1 MKNRISRIL
10 GNSPDVPVLENDFT
24 PVKINKW
31 LYVGTFL
38 LFFVLS
44 SLAFNMLS
52 SDRHQQEIKNQE
64 SLINV
69 TKQAVE
75 QGFYKSATLVFNN
88 IVNRPVYRQALYEA
102 NEATPE
108 RQHEIRQQIYRSLLP
123 VYESMESF
131 RLKQL
136 HFHLH
141 NNESFLRFHR
151 PLKFGDNLTAI
162 RSTVAY
168 VNRTGQPITGFEE
181 GRIYNGF
188 RFVFPMF
195 WNDKPAGS
203 VETSVAMNT
212 ILSEMSQELKQR
224 VGFIILKDVVE
235 RKVFKS
241 ERSNYIETPF
251 SKDFLYERNLDK
263 KHCCEYLN
271 RIMSGWGKATQL
283 KNWLDSEKIKTHF
296 IRTNGQ
302 DHLLSFL
309 PVKNPISLETV
320 GYIIVHKE
328 HGEHSEIQMQFIGF
342 WAVSVFIALVLTFL
356 LYVLKRDEQQLQIKN
371 HLIEA
376 QNELFAKT
384 QEIVHVGTWEFNVKH
399 NRLYWSDEVFRIM
412 GYAPQ
417 SFIPTFERFL
427 SCVHPEDR
435 DRVEQAYNKSLENQ
449 ENYEIE
455 HRVMTT
461 GANERY
467 VVEECEHVFDGQGEV
482 VRSVGTIHDITALR
496 RNEQNLRR
504 LKDRYKKLLEDLPI
518 VVYRFK
524 LETGYYWSFVN
535 QEIEFYTGYSASQ
548 LLNEP
553 TKTLFDFIH
562 PQDQHRVRL
571 ELSKHDF
578 SDGPLQ
584 LEYRI
589 RHKNGRIFHVI
600 DLIRKVSA
608 DDGSWMIE
616 GLMNDQTEHF
626 ESLNRLQKLID
637 SQSNMVIISNAKQ
650 IQFANK
656 AYYDFF
662 DIEDH
667 STEKLQASGC
677 LGKQFMKMSDYFHLG
692 RLQEGENWIEALRKW
707 SPDKRLVAMTNALG
721 HQRTFKVEITDF
733 DDEFYLISF
742 FDVTDSQLEKQRWQY
757 KASHDPLTGC
767 YNRDFLEMNLSVFMR
782 FVKREKALA
791 GVLLLDIDH
800 FKQVNDRFGH
810 AEGDRVLSEMS
821 NLIHRNIRDSDLFV
835 RWGGEEFILLMAVDS
850 DQSLEKV
857 AKNIGRLVSENI
869 ESPSGSI
876 SVSIG
881 GSILKDE
888 SDLEHAISRADAGL
902 YYVKAHGRNGYLFV
916 PEDV

>member
-10 GNSPDVPVLENDFT
+10 GRSPEVPVLENGHT
-24 PVKINKW
+24 VVKVNKW

-52 SDRHQQEIKNQE
+52 SDRHQQEIVNQE
-64 SLINV
+64 SLIQV
-69 TKQAVE
+69 TKQAVV

-88 IVNRPVYRQALYEA
+88 IVNRPVYREALYEA
-102 NEATPE
+102 NDAIPE

-136 HFHLH
+136 HFHLY
-141 NNESFLRFHR
+141 NNDSFLRFHR

-168 VNRTGQPITGFEE
+168 VNRTGQQISGFEE

-195 WNDKPAGS
+195 WKDKPAGS
-203 VETSVAMNT
+203 VETSVSMNT

-224 VGFIILKDVVE
+224 VGFIIDKSVVE
-235 RKVFKS
+235 KKVFKS

-251 SKDFLYERNLDK
+251 SEEFLYERNLET

-271 RIMSGWGKATQL
+271 RIMSNWRESSKL
-283 KNWLDSEKIKTHF
+283 RKWLDPEQIKTAF
-296 IRTNGQ
+296 INENGRH
-302 DHLLSFL
+302 HLVSFL

-320 GYIIVHKE
+320 GYIIVQKNHAE
-328 HGEHSEIQMQFIGF
+328 HNVIQMQFLGF
-342 WAVSVFIALVLTFL
+342 WVASVLIALILTLL

-376 QNELFAKT
+376 QNELFSKT
-384 QEIVHVGTWEFNVKH
+384 QEIVHVGTWEFNVKN

-417 SFIPTFERFL
+417 SFQPTFERFL

-435 DRVEQAYNKSLENQ
+435 DKIEEAYQNSIKNK

-455 HRVMTT
+455 HRVVTT
-461 GANERY
+461 ASNERY
-467 VVEECEHVFDGQGEV
+467 VVEECEHIMDEQGEV
-482 VRSVGTIHDITALR
+482 VRSIGTIHDITELR

-524 LETGYYWSFVN
+524 LETGYQWSFVN
-535 QEIEFYTGYSASQ
+535 QAIEFYTGYSAGQ

-553 TKTLFDFIH
+553 TKTLFDLIH

-578 SDGPLQ
+578 VEGPLQ

-589 RHKNGRIFHVI
+589 RHKNGRIFHVV

-616 GLMNDQTEHF
+616 GLMNDQTEQY

-637 SQSNMVIISNAKQ
+637 SQTNIVIISNSKH
-650 IQFANK
+650 IQYANK

-662 DIEDH
+662 GIEDH
-667 STEKLQASGC
+667 SIEKLQASGC
-677 LGKQFMKMSDYFHLG
+677 LCKHFMKMSDYFHLG
-692 RLQEGENWIEALRKW
+692 RLQEGENWIEVLNEW
-707 SPDKRLVAMTNALG
+707 LPDKRLVAMTNALG
-721 HQRTFKVEITDF
+721 HQRIFKVEFHEF
-733 DDEFYLISF
+733 DDDYYVVSF
-742 FDVTDSQLEKQRWQY
+742 FDVTDAQLEKQRWQY

-767 YNRDFLEMNLSVFMR
+767 HNRDFLEMNLSVFMR
-782 FVKREKALA
+782 FVKREKSMA
-791 GVLLLDIDH
+791 GLLLLDIDH
-800 FKQVNDRFGH
+800 FKKVNDTFGH

-821 NLIHRNIRDSDLFV
+821 NLIYRNIRDSDLFV
-835 RWGGEEFILLMAVDS
+835 RWGGEEFLLLMAVDS
-850 DQSLEKV
+850 DESLEKI

-869 ESPSGSI
+869 ESPSDSI
-876 SVSIG
+876 TVSIG
-881 GSILKDE
+881 GSILKGE
-888 SDLEHAISRADAGL
+888 QDLEHAISRADAGL